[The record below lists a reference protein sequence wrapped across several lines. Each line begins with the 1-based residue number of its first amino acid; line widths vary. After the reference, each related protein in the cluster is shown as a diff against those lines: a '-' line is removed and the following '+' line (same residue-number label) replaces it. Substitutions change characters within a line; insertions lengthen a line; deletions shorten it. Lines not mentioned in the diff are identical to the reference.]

1 MTQNDKIKLK
11 ALLPTVQ
18 GTYGLVKSASAVA
31 SATVE
36 NQLVPLNRLRN
47 VLTSDVIVSTGTDI
61 KTRDDFSVAC
71 LDLNTFLQTYFESL
85 REATELAESYQ
96 SNVTRDLDALLERDI
111 DVNIGVNIGAFVK
124 TTNKSIESLSALT
137 SDGKTTTTKFTE
149 LFGKIDET
157 FRLFAKQLDGNS
169 SASEIEA
176 LIDELST
183 ASKQVV
189 NSVNVVATSL
199 ELLKSLV
206 ASEAK

>member
-36 NQLVPLNRLRN
+36 NQLAPLNRLRN

-61 KTRDDFSVAC
+61 KTKDDFSVAC

-111 DVNIGVNIGAFVK
+111 DVNIDAFVK
-124 TTNKSIESLSALT
+124 TTDKSIKRLSALA
-137 SDGKTTTTKFTE
+137 SDGKTTTTKFTD

-176 LIDELST
+176 LIDELSS

-189 NSVNVVATSL
+189 NSINVVATSL

>member
-47 VLTSDVIVSTGTDI
+47 VLTSDVIISTGTDI

-71 LDLNTFLQTYFESL
+71 LDLNTFLKTYLDSL
-85 REATELAESYQ
+85 HEATELAETYQ
-96 SNVTRDLDALLERDI
+96 ANVTRDLDALLDRDI
-111 DVNIGVNIGAFVK
+111 DVKIDAFVK
-124 TTNKSIESLSALT
+124 TTDKSIERLSALA
-137 SDGKTTTTKFTE
+137 SDGKTTTTKFTD

-176 LIDELST
+176 LIDELSS

-189 NSVNVVATSL
+189 NSINVVATSL

>member
-36 NQLVPLNRLRN
+36 NQLVPLGRLRN

-71 LDLNTFLQTYFESL
+71 LDLNTFLKTYLDSL
-85 REATELAESYQ
+85 HEATDLAETYQ
-96 SNVTRDLDALLERDI
+96 ANVTRDLDALLERDI
-111 DVNIGVNIGAFVK
+111 DVNIDAFVK
-124 TTNKSIESLSALT
+124 TTNKSIERLSVLA
-137 SDGKTTTTKFTE
+137 SDGKTTTTKFTD

-176 LIDELST
+176 LIDELSS

-189 NSVNVVATSL
+189 NSINVVATSL

>member
-36 NQLVPLNRLRN
+36 NQLAPLNRLRN

-61 KTRDDFSVAC
+61 KTKDDFSVAC
-71 LDLNTFLQTYFESL
+71 LDLNTFLKTYLDSL
-85 REATELAESYQ
+85 HEATELAETYQ
-96 SNVTRDLDALLERDI
+96 ANVTRDLDALLERDI
-111 DVNIGVNIGAFVK
+111 DVNIDAFVK
-124 TTNKSIESLSALT
+124 TTDKSIKRLSALA
-137 SDGKTTTTKFTE
+137 SDGKTTTTKFTD

-176 LIDELST
+176 LIDELSS

-189 NSVNVVATSL
+189 NSINVVATSL

>member
-11 ALLPTVQ
+11 TLLPTVQ

-36 NQLVPLNRLRN
+36 NQLAPLGRLRN
-47 VLTSDVIVSTGTDI
+47 VLASDVIVSTGTDI

-71 LDLNTFLQTYFESL
+71 LDLNTFLKIYLDSL
-85 REATELAESYQ
+85 QEATDLAETYQ
-96 SNVTRDLDALLERDI
+96 ANVTRDLDALLERDI
-111 DVNIGVNIGAFVK
+111 DVNIDVFVK
-124 TTNKSIESLSALT
+124 TTNKSIERLSALA
-137 SDGKTTTTKFTE
+137 SDGKTTTTKFTD

-157 FRLFAKQLDGNS
+157 FRLFAKQLDGNG

-176 LIDELST
+176 LIDELSS

-189 NSVNVVATSL
+189 NSINVVATSL

>member
-61 KTRDDFSVAC
+61 KTRDNFSVAC
-71 LDLNTFLQTYFESL
+71 LDLNTFLKTYLDSL
-85 REATELAESYQ
+85 HEATELAESYQ

-111 DVNIGVNIGAFVK
+111 DVNIDAFVK

>member
-111 DVNIGVNIGAFVK
+111 DVNIDAFVK

-157 FRLFAKQLDGNS
+157 FRLFAKQLDGNI

>member
-61 KTRDDFSVAC
+61 NTRDDFSVAC

-111 DVNIGVNIGAFVK
+111 DVNIDALVK

-176 LIDELST
+176 LIDELSS

>member
-11 ALLPTVQ
+11 ALLSTVQ

-47 VLTSDVIVSTGTDI
+47 VLASDVIVSTGTDI
-61 KTRDDFSVAC
+61 KTRDNFSVAC

-111 DVNIGVNIGAFVK
+111 DVNIDAFVK

>member
-61 KTRDDFSVAC
+61 KTKDDFSVAC

-111 DVNIGVNIGAFVK
+111 DVNIDAFVK

>member
-36 NQLVPLNRLRN
+36 NQLAPLNRLRN

-61 KTRDDFSVAC
+61 KTREDFSVAC
-71 LDLNTFLQTYFESL
+71 LDLNTFLKTYLESL

-96 SNVTRDLDALLERDI
+96 SVVTRDLDALLERDI
-111 DVNIGVNIGAFVK
+111 DVNIDAFVK
-124 TTNKSIESLSALT
+124 STNKSIESLSALT

-149 LFGKIDET
+149 LFGKIGET

-169 SASEIEA
+169 ATSEIEA

>member
-111 DVNIGVNIGAFVK
+111 DVNIDAFVK

-137 SDGKTTTTKFTE
+137 SDGKTITTKFTE

-176 LIDELST
+176 LIDELSS

>member
-36 NQLVPLNRLRN
+36 NQLVPLGRLKN

-71 LDLNTFLQTYFESL
+71 LDLNTFLKTYLDSL
-85 REATELAESYQ
+85 QEATDLAETYQ
-96 SNVTRDLDALLERDI
+96 ANVTRDLDALLERDI
-111 DVNIGVNIGAFVK
+111 DVNIDVFVK
-124 TTNKSIESLSALT
+124 TTNKSIERLSALA
-137 SDGKTTTTKFTE
+137 SDGKTTTTKFTD

-157 FRLFAKQLDGNS
+157 FRLFAKQLDGNG

-176 LIDELST
+176 LIDELSS

-189 NSVNVVATSL
+189 NSINVVATSL

>member
-36 NQLVPLNRLRN
+36 NQLAPLGRLRN

-71 LDLNTFLQTYFESL
+71 LDLNTFLKTYLDSL
-85 REATELAESYQ
+85 HEATDLAETYQ
-96 SNVTRDLDALLERDI
+96 ANVTRDLDALLERDI
-111 DVNIGVNIGAFVK
+111 DVNIDVFVK
-124 TTNKSIESLSALT
+124 TTNKSIERLSALA
-137 SDGKTTTTKFTE
+137 SDGKTTTTKFTD

-176 LIDELST
+176 LIDELSS

-189 NSVNVVATSL
+189 NSINVVATSL

>member
-111 DVNIGVNIGAFVK
+111 DVNIDVFVK

>member
-36 NQLVPLNRLRN
+36 NQLAPLSRLRN

-71 LDLNTFLQTYFESL
+71 LDLNTFLKTYLDSL
-85 REATELAESYQ
+85 HEATDLAETYQ
-96 SNVTRDLDALLERDI
+96 ANVTRDLDALLERDI
-111 DVNIGVNIGAFVK
+111 DANIDAFVK
-124 TTNKSIESLSALT
+124 TTNKSIERLSVLA
-137 SDGKTTTTKFTE
+137 SDGKTTTTKFTD

-169 SASEIEA
+169 SATEIEA
-176 LIDELST
+176 LIDELSS

-189 NSVNVVATSL
+189 NSINVVATSL

>member
-71 LDLNTFLQTYFESL
+71 LDLNTFLKTYLNSL
-85 REATELAESYQ
+85 HEATELAETYQ
-96 SNVTRDLDALLERDI
+96 ANVTRDLDALLERDI
-111 DVNIGVNIGAFVK
+111 DVNIDAFVK
-124 TTNKSIESLSALT
+124 TTDKSIERLSALA
-137 SDGKTTTTKFTE
+137 SDGKTTTTKFTD

-176 LIDELST
+176 LIDELSS

-189 NSVNVVATSL
+189 NSINVVATSL

>member
-18 GTYGLVKSASAVA
+18 GTYGLVKSATTVA

-36 NQLVPLNRLRN
+36 NQLAPLSRLRN

-61 KTRDDFSVAC
+61 KTKEDFSVAC

-111 DVNIGVNIGAFVK
+111 DVNIDAFVK

-157 FRLFAKQLDGNS
+157 FRLFAKQLDGT
-169 SASEIEA
+169 SATSEIEA

-189 NSVNVVATSL
+189 NSVNVIATSL

>member
-18 GTYGLVKSASAVA
+18 GTYWLVKSASAVA

-71 LDLNTFLQTYFESL
+71 LDLNTFLKTYLDSL
-85 REATELAESYQ
+85 HEATELAETYQ
-96 SNVTRDLDALLERDI
+96 ANVTRDLDALLERDI
-111 DVNIGVNIGAFVK
+111 DVNIDAFVK
-124 TTNKSIESLSALT
+124 TTDKSIERLSALA
-137 SDGKTTTTKFTE
+137 SDGKTTTTKFTD

-176 LIDELST
+176 LIDELSS

-189 NSVNVVATSL
+189 NSINVVATSL

>member
-36 NQLVPLNRLRN
+36 NQLAPLNRLRN

-61 KTRDDFSVAC
+61 KTKDDFSVAC

-111 DVNIGVNIGAFVK
+111 DVNIDAFVK
-124 TTNKSIESLSALT
+124 TTDKSIERLSALA
-137 SDGKTTTTKFTE
+137 SDGKTTTTKFTD

-169 SASEIEA
+169 SVSEIEA

>member
-36 NQLVPLNRLRN
+36 NQLAPLNRLRN

-71 LDLNTFLQTYFESL
+71 LDLNAFLKTYLDSL
-85 REATELAESYQ
+85 HEATELAETYQ
-96 SNVTRDLDALLERDI
+96 ANVTRDLDALLERDI
-111 DVNIGVNIGAFVK
+111 DVNIDAFVK
-124 TTNKSIESLSALT
+124 TTDKSIERLSALA
-137 SDGKTTTTKFTE
+137 SDGKTTTTKFTD

-176 LIDELST
+176 LIDELSS

-189 NSVNVVATSL
+189 NSINVVATSL

>member
-36 NQLVPLNRLRN
+36 NQLVPLNRLKN

-111 DVNIGVNIGAFVK
+111 DVNIDAFVK
-124 TTNKSIESLSALT
+124 TTNKSIESLSALA

>member
-71 LDLNTFLQTYFESL
+71 LDLNTFLKTYLDSL
-85 REATELAESYQ
+85 HEATELAETYQ
-96 SNVTRDLDALLERDI
+96 ANVTRDLDALLERDI
-111 DVNIGVNIGAFVK
+111 DVNIDAFVK
-124 TTNKSIESLSALT
+124 TTNKSIERLSALA
-137 SDGKTTTTKFTE
+137 SDGKTMTTKFTD

-176 LIDELST
+176 LIDELSS

-189 NSVNVVATSL
+189 NSINVVATSL

>member
-71 LDLNTFLQTYFESL
+71 LDLNTFLKTYLESL

-111 DVNIGVNIGAFVK
+111 DVNIDTFVK

-176 LIDELST
+176 LIDELSS

-189 NSVNVVATSL
+189 NSINVVATSL

-206 ASEAK
+206 ANEAK

>member
-61 KTRDDFSVAC
+61 KTRDNFSVAC

-111 DVNIGVNIGAFVK
+111 DVNIGAFVK

-137 SDGKTTTTKFTE
+137 SDNKTTTTKFTE

>member
-18 GTYGLVKSASAVA
+18 GTYGLVKSATTVA

-36 NQLVPLNRLRN
+36 NQLTPLSRLRS
-47 VLTSDVIVSTGTDI
+47 VLTSDVIVTTGTDI
-61 KTRDDFSVAC
+61 KTKEDFGVAC
-71 LDLNTFLQTYFESL
+71 LDLNTFLQTYLESL

-96 SNVTRDLDALLERDI
+96 SVVTRDLDALLERDI
-111 DVNIGVNIGAFVK
+111 DVNIDAFVK

-169 SASEIEA
+169 ATSEIEA

>member
-111 DVNIGVNIGAFVK
+111 DVNIDAFVK

-137 SDGKTTTTKFTE
+137 SDGKATTTKFTE

>member
-111 DVNIGVNIGAFVK
+111 DVNIDAFVK
-124 TTNKSIESLSALT
+124 TTDKSIERLSALA
-137 SDGKTTTTKFTE
+137 SDGKTTTTKFTD

-176 LIDELST
+176 LIDELSS

-189 NSVNVVATSL
+189 NSINVVATSL

-206 ASEAK
+206 TSEAK

>member
-18 GTYGLVKSASAVA
+18 GTYGLIKSASAVA

-71 LDLNTFLQTYFESL
+71 LDLNTFLKTYLDSL
-85 REATELAESYQ
+85 HEATELAETYQ
-96 SNVTRDLDALLERDI
+96 ANVTRDLDALLERDI
-111 DVNIGVNIGAFVK
+111 DVNIDAFVK

-169 SASEIEA
+169 ATSEIEA
-176 LIDELST
+176 LIDELSS

-189 NSVNVVATSL
+189 NSINVVATSL

-206 ASEAK
+206 AGEAK

>member
-111 DVNIGVNIGAFVK
+111 DVNIDAFVK

-149 LFGKIDET
+149 LFSKIDET

-176 LIDELST
+176 LIDELSS

>member
-18 GTYGLVKSASAVA
+18 GTYGLVKSASVVA

-71 LDLNTFLQTYFESL
+71 LDLNTFLKTYLDSL
-85 REATELAESYQ
+85 HEATELAETYQ
-96 SNVTRDLDALLERDI
+96 ANVTRDLDALLERDI
-111 DVNIGVNIGAFVK
+111 DVNIDAFVK
-124 TTNKSIESLSALT
+124 TTDKSIERLLALA
-137 SDGKTTTTKFTE
+137 SDGKTTTTKFTD

-176 LIDELST
+176 LIDELSS

-189 NSVNVVATSL
+189 NSINVVATSL

-206 ASEAK
+206 ANEAK

>member
-111 DVNIGVNIGAFVK
+111 DVNIDVFVK

-169 SASEIEA
+169 ATSEIEA

>member
-11 ALLPTVQ
+11 SLLPTVQ

-111 DVNIGVNIGAFVK
+111 DVNIDAFVK

-137 SDGKTTTTKFTE
+137 SDSKTTTTKFTE

-157 FRLFAKQLDGNS
+157 FRLFAKQLGGNS

>member
-111 DVNIGVNIGAFVK
+111 DVNIGAFVK

-189 NSVNVVATSL
+189 NSVNVIATSL

>member
-71 LDLNTFLQTYFESL
+71 LDLNTFLKTYLDSL

-111 DVNIGVNIGAFVK
+111 DVNIDAFVK

>member
-111 DVNIGVNIGAFVK
+111 DVNIDAFVK

-206 ASEAK
+206 ASEVK

>member
-36 NQLVPLNRLRN
+36 NQLAPLNRLRN

-71 LDLNTFLQTYFESL
+71 LDLNTFLKTYLDSL
-85 REATELAESYQ
+85 HEATDLAETYQ
-96 SNVTRDLDALLERDI
+96 ANVTRDLDALLERDI
-111 DVNIGVNIGAFVK
+111 DVNIDAFVK
-124 TTNKSIESLSALT
+124 TTNKSIERLSTLA
-137 SDGKTTTTKFTE
+137 SDGKTTTTKFTD

-176 LIDELST
+176 LIDELSS

-189 NSVNVVATSL
+189 NSINVVATSL

>member
-111 DVNIGVNIGAFVK
+111 EVNIDAFVK

-176 LIDELST
+176 LIDELSS

>member
-36 NQLVPLNRLRN
+36 NQLAPLNRLRN
-47 VLTSDVIVSTGTDI
+47 VLASDVIVSTGTDI
-61 KTRDDFSVAC
+61 KTKEDFSVAC
-71 LDLNTFLQTYFESL
+71 LDLNTFLKTYLESL

-96 SNVTRDLDALLERDI
+96 SVVTRDLDDLLERDI
-111 DVNIGVNIGAFVK
+111 DVNIDAFVK
-124 TTNKSIESLSALT
+124 STNKSIESLSALT

-169 SASEIEA
+169 ATSEIEA